1 MPINHK
7 YLGARITFFNYV
19 DFDASTFHYI
29 AESVPWHANG
39 LIRSD
44 ISEVE
49 ESHLLSDNPGVL
61 RPVVR
66 TVLRI
71 RRLVACVSLKL
82 IRSFKILFESYPP
95 AGRMNAR

>member
-44 ISEVE
+44 ISEFE
-49 ESHLLSDNPGVL
+49 ESRLLSGNAWVL

-82 IRSFKILFESYPP
+82 ICAF
-95 AGRMNAR
+95 